1 MAATILLATCEA
13 FPHLGPDD
21 AHLLAALAAR
31 GHEARA
37 AVWTDEGER
46 WGDAG
51 LVLIRSCWDY
61 YLRGQEFMAW
71 LDRAT
76 AQGARIINEPA
87 QIKWNAEKRYL
98 LELEQAGASIIP
110 SVLVER
116 GERVELVGLCEAQ
129 GWAEAVIKPTLSA
142 NAYETVRGAPG
153 ALQAALDAILG
164 RSSALVQP
172 FMPEVVTDGEWSL
185 LCFGGTFSHA
195 TLKRPAAADFRVQEV
210 WGGASAPADPP
221 AWLIEQAERIVGL
234 TPGGVPA
241 YARVDGVIR
250 DGSFLLMELEAI
262 EPELFLRMDAPRA
275 ARRLVSTIESLL

>member
-1 MAATILLATCEA
+1 MGATILLATCEA
-13 FPHLGPDD
+13 FPQLGPDD
-21 AHLLAALAAR
+21 RHLLDALAAG
-31 GHEARA
+31 GHEVSAS
-37 AVWTDEGER
+37 VWTDASVR
-46 WGDAG
+46 WGDAA

-76 AQGARIINEPA
+76 ALGARIINEPA
-87 QIKWNAEKRYL
+87 LIKWNADKRYL

-116 GERVELVGLCEAQ
+116 GERVELAGLCEAR
-129 GWAEAVIKPTLSA
+129 GWDEVVVKPTLSA
-142 NAYETVRGAPG
+142 NAYETVRGAPA
-153 ALQAALDAILG
+153 ALQAAMDTILV

-172 FMPEVVTDGEWSL
+172 FIPEVVAEGEWSL
-185 LCFGGTFSHA
+185 LCFGGVFSHA
-195 TLKRPAAADFRVQEV
+195 TLKRPAAGDFRVQEV
-210 WGGASAPADPP
+210 WGGASAPAEPP
-221 AWLIEQAERIVGL
+221 AWLIAQAERIVGL
-234 TPGGVPA
+234 APGGAPT

-250 DGSFLLMELEAI
+250 DGRFLLMELEAI